1 MYPERAPLRQTALLG
16 AVTAGAAWFL
26 AVTAWRSA
34 SAVESADPAGALVAL
49 AAASAAIC
57 AAWLTLAAA
66 LHCLARLPGHLGSV
80 AGRVA
85 AAVTPALVSRLLMI
99 TVSTAGAAVTV
110 PTTAAATVATVH
122 AADAPAPD
130 FGAPAPKVMTQEAA
144 PSPGW
149 TPTAPRPARQPTL
162 EVLGSRGG
170 SGEDPSYVVRRG
182 DCLWDIVGRHLG
194 DRATPAAIV
203 EAIPSWHEANRDVL
217 GPDPDLIHP
226 GVTLTPPPEH
236 D

>member
-57 AAWLTLAAA
+57 AAWLALAAA

-99 TVSTAGAAVTV
+99 TVSTAGAA
-110 PTTAAATVATVH
+110 VATVH

>member
-1 MYPERAPLRQTALLG
+1 MHPERAPLRQTALLG

-110 PTTAAATVATVH
+110 PTTAAATVATVR
-122 AADAPAPD
+122 AADAPGPD
-130 FGAPAPKVMTQEAA
+130 FGAPPPKVMTQEVA

-182 DCLWDIVGRHLG
+182 ECLWDIVGRHLG
-194 DRATPAAIV
+194 DRATPAAIA
-203 EAIPSWHEANRDVL
+203 EAIPSWHAANRDVL